1 MRYINR
7 IQYILNLEDDAR
19 PIWARLLFGFAMFA
33 GAYLNYKEG
42 NKSADFGYGFASAC
56 GFLWGVEEA
65 VKSYC
70 TWKNAQNTN
79 K

>member
-1 MRYINR
+1 MKYINCIR
-7 IQYILNLEDDAR
+7 HILNLEDDAR
-19 PIWARLLFGFAMFA
+19 PIWARLLFGSVMFA

-42 NKSADFGYGFASAC
+42 HGSADFGFGLAAGC
-56 GFLWGVEEA
+56 GLLWGVEEV
-65 VKSYC
+65 VKSYS